1 NPTHYKETIMKKIF
15 LSLTLGLTLAASN
28 AAFAQKKGGECYSR
42 DNSTYMCP
50 AISQKDRLTI
60 QQIYD
65 LGWKVVGYF
74 GTQTG
79 RSIII
84 EQQ

>member
-1 NPTHYKETIMKKIF
+1 MKKSFIF
-15 LSLTLGLTLAASN
+15 NFGFNTCCFKCCFCS
-28 AAFAQKKGGECYSR
+28 KKGGECYSR